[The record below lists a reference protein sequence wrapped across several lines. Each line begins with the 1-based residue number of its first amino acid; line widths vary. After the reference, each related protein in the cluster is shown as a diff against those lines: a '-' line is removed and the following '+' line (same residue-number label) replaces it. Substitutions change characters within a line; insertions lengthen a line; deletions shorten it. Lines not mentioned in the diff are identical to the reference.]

1 MEQLILT
8 VYVVVAG
15 ATLCIALSML
25 GSKDGRVPT
34 PLRLL
39 ASFAL
44 TLPAQTFLAAAAML
58 LYVDIIRPDPERLPH
73 VVLAC
78 GSLLVC
84 IGAAYA
90 AGICKTSSPLR
101 SRILGIGGVLAI
113 CGLALAALLG
123 AAYG

>member
-25 GSKDGRVPT
+25 GSKDGRAPT
-34 PLRLL
+34 PVRLL

-90 AGICKTSSPLR
+90 AGIYKTSSPLR
-101 SRILGIGGVLAI
+101 SRILGIGGVLALAS
-113 CGLALAALLG
+113 LALAALLG

>member
-34 PLRLL
+34 PVRLL

-44 TLPAQTFLAAAAML
+44 TLPVQSFLAAAAVL
-58 LYVDIIRPDPERLPH
+58 LYVGIIRPEPERMPH
-73 VVLAC
+73 VVFGC
-78 GSLLVC
+78 GSLLIC
-84 IGAAYA
+84 ISAAYA
-90 AGICKTSSPLR
+90 AGIYKTSAPLR
-101 SRILGIGGVLAI
+101 SRIFGIGGVLTI
-113 CGLALAALLG
+113 GVLALAALMG
-123 AAYG
+123 AVYG

>member
-15 ATLCIALSML
+15 ATLCMALSML
-25 GSKDGRVPT
+25 GSKDGSVPT

-73 VVLAC
+73 VVLGC
-78 GSLLVC
+78 GLLLVC
-84 IGAAYA
+84 IGAAYV
-90 AGICKTSSPLR
+90 AGIYKTSSPLR
-101 SRILGIGGVLAI
+101 SRILGIGGVLALA
-113 CGLALAALLG
+113 GLALAALLG